1 MCAHV
6 LEKFGGLIFVRS
18 DGLRL
23 RERDK
28 DLYMVNNLLREH
40 SKCTDLSQM

>member
-1 MCAHV
+1 MCVHA
-6 LEKFGGLIFVRS
+6 LEKLGGLIFVRS

-23 RERDK
+23 RERDR
-28 DLYMVNNLLREH
+28 DLHRVNNLLREH